1 VITEEGIMEIDVEY
15 TIKVDMKSSN
25 IENILKTYTN
35 QIPVLFELFTGQV
48 LIAFAQKYMDEGILA
63 DMIGCS
69 RVTRKSFRGTEVT
82 RIMTPFGMT
91 TLPQLQV
98 VNQDTGS
105 RVYITRKLLGIE
117 PCKRI
122 PLITKKYLGLMGAL
136 APLRVVNK
144 FMSLFTGTTVS
155 LMAIVRSIRDTAK
168 TIELGIDTI
177 ETNEFEADGTGIPIL
192 NAGKR
197 GKELEILAQR
207 TKAGRIRIAGM
218 VLSSYKQGWKM
229 LFEPLKDSLKVFG
242 SIFLV
247 TDGDTSP
254 LAAIEGVTVILQRC
268 LFHIAHET
276 KYTLWQDKVKR
287 KSKKWLYILAKI
299 LEITNVRRV
308 WEAPEVAA
316 NIIKWKRNQFTRLIH
331 YCDKN
336 KFTHTA
342 SYLRSAQQDI
352 FSGIERRISGGT
364 TSLLE
369 RVMRTLNQRI
379 NVAKWTDQSALAV
392 AKIRAAYYYNG
403 WNVG

>member
-1 VITEEGIMEIDVEY
+1 MEIIIEFD
-15 TIKVDMKSSN
+15 IKIDMESSN
-25 IENILKTYTN
+25 LENILKEFTRH
-35 QIPVLFELFTGQV
+35 IPMIFGHFTGKV
-48 LIAFAQKYMDEGILA
+48 LNEFAEQSLENGTLA
-63 DMIGCS
+63 GMIGCS
-69 RVTRKSFRGTEVT
+69 RVTKKTFKGSEIT
-82 RIMTPFGMT
+82 RISTPYGT
-91 TLPQLQV
+91 LILPQLQV
-98 VNQDTGS
+98 LNQDTGS
-105 RVYITRKLLGIE
+105 RVYVTRKLLGIE

-122 PLITKKYLGLMGAL
+122 PLITKKYFGIMGAL

-144 FMSLFTGTTVS
+144 FMSLFTGTSVS
-155 LMAIVRSIRDTAK
+155 LMTIVRSIRDTAK
-168 TIELGIDTI
+168 TIDLKIDTG

-207 TKAGRIRIAGM
+207 THSGRIRIAGM
-218 VLSSYKQGWKM
+218 IISAYKQGWKN
-229 LFEPLKDSLKVFG
+229 LFEPLKDSLKTFKT
-242 SIFLV
+242 IFLV

-254 LAAIEGVTVILQRC
+254 LSAIEGVTVILQRC

-276 KYTLWQDKVKR
+276 KYTLWKDKVKH
-287 KSKKWLYILAKI
+287 KNKKWLYILAKI

-308 WEAPEVAA
+308 WEAPGVAT

-331 YCDKN
+331 YCEKN

-342 SYLRSAQQDI
+342 TYLHSAQNDI

-369 RVMRTLNQRI
+369 RVMRTVNQRI
-379 NVAKWTDQSALAV
+379 NVAKWSDQSALAV
-392 AKIRAAYYYNG
+392 AKIRGAYYYNG